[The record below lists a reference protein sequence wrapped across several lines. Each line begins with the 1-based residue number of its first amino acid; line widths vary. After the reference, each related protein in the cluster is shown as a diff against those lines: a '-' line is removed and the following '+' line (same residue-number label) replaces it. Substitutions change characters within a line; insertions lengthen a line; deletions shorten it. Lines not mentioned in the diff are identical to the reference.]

1 MFVKE
6 GYHWA
11 VSILAFL
18 ALVMIPIPFVLV
30 KYGRTLRLK
39 SPWAKQHMD
48 DLTEE
53 EKAGK
58 VPRDEP

>member
-18 ALVMIPIPFVLV
+18 ALIMIPIPFILV
-30 KYGRTLRLK
+30 KYGRALRLK
-39 SPWAKQHMD
+39 SSWAKQHMD

-53 EKAGK
+53 EREVKAS
-58 VPRDEP
+58 REEA